1 MPRSKVLF
9 IFNVAN
15 VPLKLFEAE
24 NFPFSSPLF
33 FHPNLSCSKASVQ
46 IAFSNFINRSNARRN
61 EIYSKNF
68 RERIVGTREQQHSP
82 RDKSMEISS
91 KHRNLSGPCTTFFI
105 PLDRLQ
111 FGSSFFLP
119 LRSRYYSHS
128 RITSERIIPDP
139 WIFSN
144 FLSHPVRRS
153 KNYFRGE

>member
-91 KHRNLSGPCTTFFI
+91 KHRNLSGPRTTFFI

-111 FGSSFFLP
+111 FEIIFFPSPPIP
-119 LRSRYYSHS
+119 LLFTLAYHERTHYTRSMNLLEFFISPS
-128 RITSERIIPDP
+128 
-139 WIFSN
+139 
-144 FLSHPVRRS
+144 
-153 KNYFRGE
+153 